1 LKNWCGG
8 EALRRYKYIFSINHS
23 SVSVAEP
30 FSGET
35 GKYEI
40 SIPDGAYETIITFA
54 DYKEFNKDTANHLGL
69 VVTVELNADDID
81 RGCVEAK
88 IRANYISVILSFITN
103 ATISEPIIELGYE
116 ISDTAENT
124 EFIQY
129 YYMNGEELKQKRT
142 MNQSLFDNL
151 GILIMKNGSKR
162 ISRAIRWYRMGLH
175 EKDPIDRFMYFWIGL
190 ECLNTLLIEEL
201 KVSPETDTC
210 KNCGSTYKKPNTT
223 IGIKVLF
230 LNHHK
235 EKSFGFNKCN
245 RLRNELLHGYGDL
258 EDAIG
263 VADKC
268 AESSRN
274 MLLKGIFILLKLG
287 QDILEIYPEP
297 LHNLQMPHIEY
308 RGLFE
313 IAPKNLTTDPCLL
326 IEIRSFEMKYIN
338 NQKSISMAS
347 RIDANIPDTL
357 RLSGIYFV
365 AEDGLRMQ
373 IDGIKTN
380 PKDKG

>member
-1 LKNWCGG
+1 V
-8 EALRRYKYIFSINHS
+8 LRRYKYIFSINHS

-30 FSGET
+30 FNGET

-40 SIPDGAYETIITFA
+40 SIPEGTYETIITFA

-69 VVTVELNADDID
+69 VVTVELYADDID
-81 RGCVEAK
+81 RGCVQAQ

-103 ATISEPIIELGYE
+103 ATISEPLIVLGYE

-124 EFIQY
+124 DFIQY

-210 KNCGSTYKKPNTT
+210 KSCGSTYIKPNTT
-223 IGIKVLF
+223 IGIKALF
-230 LNHHK
+230 LNYYK

-268 AESSRN
+268 AESSRK
-274 MLLKGIFILLKLG
+274 MLLKGIFLLLKLG
-287 QDILEIYPEP
+287 QDISEIYPEP
-297 LHNLQMPHIEY
+297 LYNLQMPHIEY
-308 RGLFE
+308 RGLYE
-313 IAPKNLTTDPCLL
+313 IAPKDLMKDPFLL
-326 IEIRSFEMKYIN
+326 IDITNFEIKTNN
-338 NQKSISMAS
+338 NQKSIFMAS

-365 AEDGLRMQ
+365 AENGLRME
-373 IDGIKTN
+373 IDGTKTN
-380 PKDKG
+380 PKVKG

>member
-1 LKNWCGG
+1 M
-8 EALRRYKYIFSINHS
+8 LRRYKYIFSINHS

-30 FSGET
+30 FNGET

-40 SIPDGAYETIITFA
+40 SIPEGTYETIITFA

-69 VVTVELNADDID
+69 VVTVELYADDID
-81 RGCVEAK
+81 RGCVQAQ

-103 ATISEPIIELGYE
+103 ATISEPLIVLGYE

-124 EFIQY
+124 DFIQY
-129 YYMNGEELKQKRT
+129 YYMNGEELKQKRI

-210 KNCGSTYKKPNTT
+210 KSCGSTYIKPNTT
-223 IGIKVLF
+223 IGIKALF
-230 LNHHK
+230 LNYYK

-268 AESSRN
+268 AESSRK
-274 MLLKGIFILLKLG
+274 MLLKGIFLLLKLG
-287 QDILEIYPEP
+287 QDISEIYPEP
-297 LHNLQMPHIEY
+297 LYNLQMPHIEY
-308 RGLFE
+308 RGLYE
-313 IAPKNLTTDPCLL
+313 IAPKDLMKDPFLL

>member
-1 LKNWCGG
+1 M
-8 EALRRYKYIFSINHS
+8 RRYKYIFNINHS
-23 SVSVAEP
+23 SISVAEP
-30 FSGET
+30 FNGET

-40 SIPDGAYETIITFA
+40 SMPDGAYETIITFA
-54 DYKEFNKDTANHLGL
+54 DYKEFNKDIANHLGL
-69 VVTVELNADDID
+69 VITVKLYADDID
-81 RGCVEAK
+81 RGYGQAQ

-129 YYMNGEELKQKRT
+129 FYMNGEELKQKRT
-142 MNQSLFDNL
+142 MNKSLFDSL
-151 GILIMKNGSKR
+151 GILVMKNDSKR

-190 ECLNTLLIEEL
+190 ECLNTLLIKEL

-223 IGIKVLF
+223 IGIKALF
-230 LNHHK
+230 LNCYK
-235 EKSFGFNKCN
+235 EKSFGFNKCY
-245 RLRNELLHGYGDL
+245 RLRNELVHGYGDL
-258 EDAIG
+258 EDALG

-268 AESSRN
+268 AESSRQ
-274 MLLKGIFILLKLG
+274 MLLKGLFLLLELG
-287 QDILEIYPEP
+287 QNISEIYPEP

-326 IEIRSFEMKYIN
+326 IEISSFDMKYIN
-338 NQKSISMAS
+338 NQKSISMVS

-373 IDGIKTN
+373 IDGIETN
-380 PKDKG
+380 PKVKG

>member
-1 LKNWCGG
+1 M
-8 EALRRYKYIFSINHS
+8 LRRYKYIFSINHS

-30 FSGET
+30 FNGET

-40 SIPDGAYETIITFA
+40 SIPEGTYETIITFA

-69 VVTVELNADDID
+69 VVTVELYADDID
-81 RGCVEAK
+81 RGCVQAQ

-103 ATISEPIIELGYE
+103 ATISEPLIVLGYE

-124 EFIQY
+124 DFIQY
-129 YYMNGEELKQKRT
+129 YYMNGEELKQKRI

-201 KVSPETDTC
+201 KFSPETDTC
-210 KNCGSTYKKPNTT
+210 KSCGSTYIKPNTT
-223 IGIKVLF
+223 IGIKALF
-230 LNHHK
+230 LNYYK
-235 EKSFGFNKCN
+235 EKSFGFNKCI

-268 AESSRN
+268 AESSRK
-274 MLLKGIFILLKLG
+274 MLLKGIFLLLKLG
-287 QDILEIYPEP
+287 QDISEIYPEP
-297 LHNLQMPHIEY
+297 LYNLQMPHIEY
-308 RGLFE
+308 RGLYE
-313 IAPKNLTTDPCLL
+313 IAPKDLMKDPFLL

>member
-1 LKNWCGG
+1 MK
-8 EALRRYKYIFSINHS
+8 RYKYIFSINHS

-30 FSGET
+30 FNGEV

-40 SIPDGAYETIITFA
+40 SIPDGDYETIISFA
-54 DYKEFNKDTANHLGL
+54 DFKEFNKDTANHLGL

-129 YYMNGEELKQKRT
+129 FYMNGEELKQKRP

-151 GILIMKNGSKR
+151 GILIMKKGSKR

-210 KNCGSTYKKPNTT
+210 KSCGSTYIKPNTT
-223 IGIKVLF
+223 IGIKALF
-230 LNHHK
+230 LNYYK

-263 VADKC
+263 VADRC
-268 AESSRN
+268 AESSRQ
-274 MLLKGIFILLKLG
+274 MLLKGLFLLLKLG
-287 QDILEIYPEP
+287 QDISEIYPEP
-297 LHNLQMPHIEY
+297 LHN
-308 RGLFE
+308 
-313 IAPKNLTTDPCLL
+313 
-326 IEIRSFEMKYIN
+326 
-338 NQKSISMAS
+338 SIGQRDRNTVSS
-347 RIDANIPDTL
+347 LND
-357 RLSGIYFV
+357 Y
-365 AEDGLRMQ
+365 
-373 IDGIKTN
+373 
-380 PKDKG
+380 

>member
-1 LKNWCGG
+1 M
-8 EALRRYKYIFSINHS
+8 RRYKYIFSINHS

-30 FSGET
+30 FNSKV

-40 SIPDGAYETIITFA
+40 SIPNGAYETIITFE

-69 VVTVELNADDID
+69 VITVELYADDID
-81 RGCVEAK
+81 RGCVEAQ

-116 ISDTAENT
+116 ISGTAENT

-129 YYMNGEELKQKRT
+129 LYINGEVLKQKRT
-142 MNQSLFDNL
+142 MNQSLFDSL

-162 ISRAIRWYRMGLH
+162 ISRAIRWYRKGLH

-190 ECLNTLLIEEL
+190 ECLNSLLIKEL
-201 KVSPETDTC
+201 EVLPETDTC

-223 IGIKVLF
+223 IGIKALF
-230 LNHHK
+230 LNNYK

-245 RLRNELLHGYGDL
+245 RLRNKLLHGYGDL

-268 AESSRN
+268 AESSRQ
-274 MLLKGIFILLKLG
+274 MLLKGIFLLLKLG
-287 QDILEIYPEP
+287 QDISDVYPEP

-313 IAPKNLTTDPCLL
+313 IAPKDLLKDPYLL
-326 IEIRSFEMKYIN
+326 IEVSGFEMKYIN
-338 NQKSISMAS
+338 NQKSISIAS
-347 RIDANIPDTL
+347 KIDANIPDIL

-365 AEDGLRMQ
+365 AEDGLRME
-373 IDGIKTN
+373 IDSVNISPKT
-380 PKDKG
+380 KG

>member
-1 LKNWCGG
+1 M
-8 EALRRYKYIFSINHS
+8 LRRYKYIFSINHS

-30 FSGET
+30 FNGET

-40 SIPDGAYETIITFA
+40 SIPEGTYETIITFA

-69 VVTVELNADDID
+69 VVTVELYADDID
-81 RGCVEAK
+81 RGCVQAQ

-103 ATISEPIIELGYE
+103 ATISEPLIVLGYE

-124 EFIQY
+124 DFIQY
-129 YYMNGEELKQKRT
+129 YYMNGEELKQKRI

-210 KNCGSTYKKPNTT
+210 KSCGSTYIKPNTT
-223 IGIKVLF
+223 IGIKALF
-230 LNHHK
+230 LNYYK
-235 EKSFGFNKCN
+235 EKSFGFNKCI

-268 AESSRN
+268 AESSRK
-274 MLLKGIFILLKLG
+274 MLLKGIFLLLKLG
-287 QDILEIYPEP
+287 QDISEIYPEP
-297 LHNLQMPHIEY
+297 LYNLQMPHIEY
-308 RGLFE
+308 RGLYE
-313 IAPKNLTTDPCLL
+313 IAPKDLMKDPFLL

>member
-1 LKNWCGG
+1 M
-8 EALRRYKYIFSINHS
+8 LRRYKYIFSINHS

-30 FSGET
+30 FNGET

-40 SIPDGAYETIITFA
+40 SIPEGTYETIITFA

-69 VVTVELNADDID
+69 VVTVELYADDID
-81 RGCVEAK
+81 RGCVQAQ

-103 ATISEPIIELGYE
+103 ATISEPLIVLGYE

-124 EFIQY
+124 DFIQY

-210 KNCGSTYKKPNTT
+210 KSCGSTYIKPNTT
-223 IGIKVLF
+223 IGIKALF
-230 LNHHK
+230 LNYYK

-268 AESSRN
+268 AESSRK
-274 MLLKGIFILLKLG
+274 MLLKGIFLLLKLG
-287 QDILEIYPEP
+287 QDISEIYPEP
-297 LHNLQMPHIEY
+297 LYNLQMPHIEY
-308 RGLFE
+308 RGLYE
-313 IAPKNLTTDPCLL
+313 IAPKDLMKDPFLL
-326 IEIRSFEMKYIN
+326 IDITNFEIKTNN
-338 NQKSISMAS
+338 NQKSIFMAS

-365 AEDGLRMQ
+365 AENGLRME
-373 IDGIKTN
+373 IDGTKTN
-380 PKDKG
+380 PKVKG